1 MIIFNISPTRTQ
13 TPGERKPSPFK
24 SLRLPAILKR
34 PHTHGFASWNRTAE
48 CTRYLNVCRVL
59 RVVCHTFLVHVYHL
73 VQMELIQATR
83 TDSTAARLGETTG
96 SCKPLAGIRI
106 RYLAMTPTAIRTQ
119 HGTRLK
125 PGCRFLLMLAHA
137 AYGCA
142 DEHRRCLWLFCNQ
155 MIHVMVLSFL
165 MFWGIQ

>member
-83 TDSTAARLGETTG
+83 TDFDGGQTWGNDRFMQTTCRNSNSVSGNDSNCNKDATWNSFETWLQISVDVST
-96 SCKPLAGIRI
+96 CGIRL
-106 RYLAMTPTAIRTQ
+106 RRRTSEMPLVVLQ
-119 HGTRLK
+119 PNDTRHG
-125 PGCRFLLMLAHA
+125 
-137 AYGCA
+137 
-142 DEHRRCLWLFCNQ
+142 
-155 MIHVMVLSFL
+155 S
-165 MFWGIQ
+165 